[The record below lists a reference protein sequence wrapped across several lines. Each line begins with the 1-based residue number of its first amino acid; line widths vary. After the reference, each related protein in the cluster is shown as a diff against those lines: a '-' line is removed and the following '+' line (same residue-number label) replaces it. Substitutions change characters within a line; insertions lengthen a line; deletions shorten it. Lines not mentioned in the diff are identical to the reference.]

1 MVEDAKVAGEG
12 RQDSASSQVEAAFG
26 AVEGAVGLGVDIV
39 EIERMRK
46 ILKRSPAFAR
56 KVFSAEECRYCDA
69 TAQPAVHYA
78 TRFAAK
84 EAVLKALGTGFSQGI
99 GARDVEVRRTSKG
112 RPYAVLTGRAKQV
125 AQALG
130 VRELPLSLSY
140 THTDAVACAMAITEG
155 SVRAQQ
161 ERRDP
166 MEELARQFKEA
177 RTTLDDLDAAA
188 PAPAQ
193 PQVPDAHSAMGM
205 VRDAHSAMGMVRDAQ
220 GGGRLAAT
228 RPHGGAGASGSM
240 TASHKLNA
248 DAKRGVCR
256 PRGVNCEESLV
267 LAPAGHNERF
277 FAFSE
282 ARDGQFGRYFVRMGG
297 AVRIIVSFGPLSG
310 EEPFILAAEGQ
321 NERFLSGR
329 VCESVALACSF
340 ACWAGIAC

>member
-1 MVEDAKVAGEG
+1 
-12 RQDSASSQVEAAFG
+12 
-26 AVEGAVGLGVDIV
+26 
-39 EIERMRK
+39 
-46 ILKRSPAFAR
+46 
-56 KVFSAEECRYCDA
+56 
-69 TAQPAVHYA
+69 
-78 TRFAAK
+78 
-84 EAVLKALGTGFSQGI
+84 
-99 GARDVEVRRTSKG
+99 
-112 RPYAVLTGRAKQV
+112 
-125 AQALG
+125 
-130 VRELPLSLSY
+130 
-140 THTDAVACAMAITEG
+140 
-155 SVRAQQ
+155 
-161 ERRDP
+161 
-166 MEELARQFKEA
+166 MEELARRFKEA

>member
-177 RTTLDDLDAAA
+177 RTMLDDLDAAA

-205 VRDAHSAMGMVRDAQ
+205 VRDAQ
-220 GGGRLAAT
+220 GGGRLAVA
-228 RPHGGAGASGSM
+228 PGSVA
-240 TASHKLNA
+240 ASHKLNA
-248 DAKRGVCR
+248 GAKRGVCW

-297 AVRIIVSFGPLSG
+297 AVRIIVSFGLLSG

-329 VCESVALACSF
+329 ICESVAPACSF
-340 ACWAGIAC
+340 AC

>member
-1 MVEDAKVAGEG
+1 MG
-12 RQDSASSQVEAAFG
+12 
-26 AVEGAVGLGVDIV
+26 
-39 EIERMRK
+39 
-46 ILKRSPAFAR
+46 
-56 KVFSAEECRYCDA
+56 
-69 TAQPAVHYA
+69 
-78 TRFAAK
+78 
-84 EAVLKALGTGFSQGI
+84 
-99 GARDVEVRRTSKG
+99 
-112 RPYAVLTGRAKQV
+112 
-125 AQALG
+125 
-130 VRELPLSLSY
+130 
-140 THTDAVACAMAITEG
+140 
-155 SVRAQQ
+155 
-161 ERRDP
+161 
-166 MEELARQFKEA
+166 ELARQFKEA
-177 RTTLDDLDAAA
+177 RTMLDDLDAAA